1 MKAMGRTLPVPVA
14 CEVCG
19 DKSYGLFSSFLL
31 FLNLIDFLDF
41 YNLLEI
47 IFNYVKK
54 IFFFS
59 LKFSIENIM
68 VSIVVMAAAV
78 SLKEASEEMSTIAV
92 SVINFCF

>member
-41 YNLLEI
+41 YNLFEI
-47 IFNYVKK
+47 VFNYVKK
-54 IFFFS
+54 NFFS

-68 VSIVVMAAAV
+68 VSIVVMAAVV
-78 SLKEASEEMSTIAV
+78 SLKEASEGMSTIAV